1 MKLVECGRLAE
12 LVEEQAV
19 LTEEQA
25 GQNEGSADI
34 RAAFEALAESVLVE
48 VAQVEVV

>member
-1 MKLVECGRLAE
+1 MKLVEGGRLVE
-12 LVEEQAV
+12 LVEEQAG
-19 LTEEQA
+19 LIEELA
-25 GQNEGSADI
+25 GQIEGSADI